1 LPASF
6 CILLIAFLLLSSGA
20 SAIALD
26 KNDDIDTNRP
36 SFCQSALVVPAGS
49 LQIENG
55 ALYQRFEHGLTYV
68 DVPENEVRLGLL
80 KGTEFQ
86 MYTPNMILFNQGR
99 STYAGTTGLQEV
111 GLKKQLGPYKRF
123 TASVV
128 GGVDIPTGSKLL
140 SGTAVMPV
148 IRLPYAI
155 QLTKNWSFCGMQSL
169 IVTQPHGNIQWQ
181 PFVMLSRAVG
191 SKASVFAEY
200 GGFFQQN
207 SHTPGLSIA
216 HFGGVYKLNRH
227 NQVDIQYGFG
237 MSKSAPVAFVGFGY
251 SYRFDGLPW
260 GNKKPEPPPAQTTNP
275 PPAASSNPAP
285 PSATTSSP
293 SSANT
298 NKVLPPAH

>member
-1 LPASF
+1 M
-6 CILLIAFLLLSSGA
+6 
-20 SAIALD
+20 
-26 KNDDIDTNRP
+26 
-36 SFCQSALVVPAGS
+36 
-49 LQIENG
+49 ENG

-68 DVPENEVRLGLL
+68 DVPENEVRVGLL

-86 MYTPNMILFNQGR
+86 MYTPNMILYNQGR

-111 GLKKQLGPYKRF
+111 GLKKQLGPYKKF
-123 TASVV
+123 TASIV

-155 QLTKNWSFCGMQSL
+155 QLSKNWSFCGMQSL

-191 SKASVFAEY
+191 SKAAVFAEY

-207 SHTPGLSIA
+207 SHTPGQSIA
-216 HFGGVYKLNRH
+216 HFGAVYKLNRH
-227 NQVDIQYGFG
+227 NQIDIQYGFG
-237 MSKSAPVAFVGFGY
+237 MSKSAPVAFVGCGY

-260 GNKKPEPPPAQTTNP
+260 GNKKPEPPPPSTSPTSTNSPPATSQPPAINPSPSAVP
-275 PPAASSNPAP
+275 PPA
-285 PSATTSSP
+285 
-293 SSANT
+293 
-298 NKVLPPAH
+298 H